1 MYSAH
6 FYRDTAQRNGSD
18 QEEEEEKEEEDSD
31 SSGSSRS
38 LRLVLDLESTVWWS
52 KFMLNSSLINTQLSS
67 STLLSLYAFNSETP
81 YSGNKPPGY
90 HLLIRRVAE
99 SGVEEGDLLVSQVTG
114 KVLTTSLD
122 GQNSSSS
129 KQHLRYSLAL
139 DPFNQGYALSV
150 DISGDYVLY
159 PFHYQIK
166 GEEGED
172 SEEGSITPLDTG
184 NATLLQIGGNEQHLA
199 LFYLELSRENRS
211 EVCFCFCFY
220 LV

>member
-1 MYSAH
+1 MYGAH
-6 FYRDTAQRNGSD
+6 FYRDTAQRNGSV
-18 QEEEEEKEEEDSD
+18 EEEEEEENDSD

-67 STLLSLYAFNSETP
+67 SSTLLSLYAFNSETP

-99 SGVEEGDLLVSQVTG
+99 SGEEEADLLVSQVTG
-114 KVLTTSLD
+114 KVLSTSLD

-150 DISGDYVLY
+150 DISGVYVLY

-211 EVCFCFCFY
+211 EVCFCFY

>member
-1 MYSAH
+1 MYGAH
-6 FYRDTAQRNGSD
+6 FYRDTAQRNGSV
-18 QEEEEEKEEEDSD
+18 EEEEEEEDSD

-67 STLLSLYAFNSETP
+67 SSTLLSLYAFNSETP

-99 SGVEEGDLLVSQVTG
+99 SGEEEADLLVSQVTG
-114 KVLTTSLD
+114 KVLTTSLN

-172 SEEGSITPLDTG
+172 SEEGSTILLDTD

-211 EVCFCFCFY
+211 EVCFCFY